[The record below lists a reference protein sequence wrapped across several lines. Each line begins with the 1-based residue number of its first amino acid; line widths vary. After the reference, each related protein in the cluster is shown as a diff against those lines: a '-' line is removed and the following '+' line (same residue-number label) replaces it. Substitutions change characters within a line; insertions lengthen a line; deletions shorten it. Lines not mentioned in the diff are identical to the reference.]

1 MEDIN
6 ELTKAVTELKNILEM
21 YLGEITKEVSMM
33 KEEIVRHRQS
43 MDKISANVERIES
56 KMSKPQGIL

>member
-21 YLGEITKEVSMM
+21 YLGEITKEISMM
-33 KEEIVRHRQS
+33 KEEVVMHRQA